1 MSPMLSLLPNYLM
14 YSCFIFD
21 QIKHATQ
28 QMARLR
34 EIDSTQLSQR
44 SVFSLIDPLWNS
56 TWNLVMFKGLST

>member
-1 MSPMLSLLPNYLM
+1 M
-14 YSCFIFD
+14 YSCFVFD

-34 EIDSTQLSQR
+34 EIDSTQLSER
-44 SVFSLIDPLWNS
+44 SVFSFIDPLWNS